1 MTKEEVLRLENKR
14 PHVVILG
21 AGATIDAIPDG
32 DKNGKKSSVMNGF
45 MHKLNLSELLE
56 GIELHTKRDDLE
68 DIYSELYD
76 RGEGCKIIRQE
87 IESKIEDYFSS
98 FEIPDRV
105 TKYDLLVLSLTTKD
119 CIATFNWDPLLLQ
132 AYQRVYNRIT
142 KNLPE
147 LIFLHGNVAAGYCPN
162 CGRFGALNR
171 IRCAYCGTPYEKT
184 PLLFPVKHK
193 DYSVNFIK
201 QQWESL
207 DYYLCRAKMLTIYG
221 YSGPK
226 SDIEA
231 INMLTNA
238 FEKYLPAQKYDYFE
252 IIEKK
257 DFDSSMLSS
266 SWRSIIDDTHCQY
279 KIVTNFFQSRLALY
293 PRRTVEWLNKQNTGC
308 WGQPKVRFTGK
319 EDWVTLKEKVIP
331 LLSEENNTEE
341 L

>member
-1 MTKEEVLRLENKR
+1 MTEKEILRLENER

-21 AGATIDAIPDG
+21 AGATIDAIPNG

-45 MHKLNLSELLE
+45 IKKLNLSKLLE
-56 GIELHTKRDDLE
+56 YVDLHTKSDNLE

-76 RGEGCKIIRQE
+76 RGEECKIVRKK

-98 FEIPDRV
+98 FEIPDRI
-105 TKYDLLVLSLTTKD
+105 TKYDLLVLSLTNKD

-142 KNLPE
+142 NNLPE
-147 LIFLHGNVAAGYCPN
+147 LIFLHGNVAAGYCPK

-171 IRCAYCGTPYEKT
+171 IKCTYCGTTYIKT

-193 DYSVNFIK
+193 DYYVNFIK

-207 DYYLCRAKMLTIYG
+207 DYYLSRAKMLTIYG

-231 INMLTNA
+231 VNLLTKA
-238 FEKYLPAQKYDYFE
+238 FEKYLPAQKYNDFE

-257 DFDSSMLSS
+257 NFDSSKLSP
-266 SWRSIIDDTHCQY
+266 SWRRIIDDTHCQY
-279 KIVTNFFQSRLALY
+279 RIVTNFFQSRLALY

-308 WGQPKVRFTGK
+308 WGQPRIRFNGK
-319 EDWVTLKEKVIP
+319 EDWTTLDEQVMP
-331 LLSEENNTEE
+331 LLSE
-341 L
+341 